1 MMHIGIK
8 LSIQL
13 PLLSGAALWIVAAVA
28 TRGRLR
34 RLGFRILNAKGQRA
48 QLASEPADA
57 RPDARPDARRDDAT
71 ATG

>member
-1 MMHIGIK
+1 MHIGIT

-28 TRGRLR
+28 IRGRLR
-34 RLGFRILNAKGQRA
+34 GLGFRILNATRQRA
-48 QLASEPADA
+48 QLGSEPA
-57 RPDARPDARRDDAT
+57 DARPDARRDDAT